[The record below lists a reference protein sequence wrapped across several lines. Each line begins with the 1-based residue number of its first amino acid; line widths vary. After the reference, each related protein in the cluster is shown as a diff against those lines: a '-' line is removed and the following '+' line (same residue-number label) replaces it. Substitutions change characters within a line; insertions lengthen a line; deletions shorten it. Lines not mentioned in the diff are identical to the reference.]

1 MTEDKKIVEPKEE
14 KPALEEPVETDI
26 VVSSESGSPDQ
37 SEEVEESQT
46 VDEDQKE
53 AKEAPKSTKKLL
65 TLKQSGIRNWYVI
78 HTYSGYEEQVADSLV
93 QRIESLGMQDKIFD
107 VIVPKEK
114 QIEIKN
120 GKRKTI
126 EKRIFPGYVLVDMI
140 VTDDSWYVVR
150 NTPNVT
156 GFIGF
161 GVRPTPMS
169 KEEVDRIKKRMGVE
183 EPKYKVDFKID
194 DLVKITDGALKGF
207 EGKIEDID
215 QDKGKVKVLVNMFGR
230 ETPVTLD
237 FLQAKK
243 L

>member
-1 MTEDKKIVEPKEE
+1 MTKDKTKE
-14 KPALEEPVETDI
+14 AAIT
-26 VVSSESGSPDQ
+26 Q
-37 SEEVEESQT
+37 SEIENTES
-46 VDEDQKE
+46 EKNEKIESE
-53 AKEAPKSTKKLL
+53 ATAEAVPSSPKKKLL
-65 TLKQSGIRNWYVI
+65 TLKQSGERNWYVI
-78 HTYSGYEEQVADSLV
+78 HTYAGYEEQVADSLK
-93 QRIESLGMQDKIFD
+93 QRIESLSMQDKIFD

-120 GKRKTI
+120 GKRTTV

-169 KEEVDRIKKRMGVE
+169 KEEIDRIKKRMGVE
-183 EPKYKVDFKID
+183 EPKFKVDFKEG

-207 EGKIEDID
+207 EGKIEEVD

-243 L
+243 V

>member
-1 MTEDKKIVEPKEE
+1 MAKNKEE
-14 KPALEEPVETDI
+14 KI
-26 VVSSESGSPDQ
+26 
-37 SEEVEESQT
+37 EEVEN
-46 VDEDQKE
+46 E
-53 AKEAPKSTKKLL
+53 ANAPELSVMPKKKLL
-65 TLKQSGIRNWYVI
+65 TLKQSGERNWYVI
-78 HTYSGYEEQVADSLV
+78 HTYAGYEEQVADSLK
-93 QRIESLGMQDKIFD
+93 QRIESLSMQDKIFD

-120 GKRKTI
+120 GKRTTV

-169 KEEVDRIKKRMGVE
+169 KEEIDRIKKRMGVE
-183 EPKYKVDFKID
+183 EPKFKVDFKEG

-207 EGKIEDID
+207 EGKIEEID

-243 L
+243 I